1 MEDELISKKEL
12 LEITGISYGQ
22 LYRWKRK
29 NLIPEEWFI
38 KKSSFTGQE
47 TFFPKEKV
55 LGRIDK
61 IKDLKEDISLDELA
75 AKLSP
80 GASDVILSYDR
91 LIKENIVTKAA
102 LDLYI
107 DSKGNTDAF
116 SFQSILT
123 IKVIEQFLLS
133 GEASLDEVKTVM
145 ETLEENNKDISEKKY
160 QVILIRKLGV
170 AICVLIEAG
179 QKLIIGSK
187 AKVVYSVVISDCA
200 EKLKMKLTI

>member
-12 LEITGISYGQ
+12 LEMTGISYGQ

-75 AKLSP
+75 VKLSP

-91 LIKENIVTKAA
+91 LAKENIVTKAA

-116 SFQSILT
+116 SFHSILT

-145 ETLEENNKDISEKKY
+145 ETLEENNKDISEKNY

>member
-12 LEITGISYGQ
+12 LEMTGISYGQ

-75 AKLSP
+75 VKLSP
-80 GASDVILSYDR
+80 VASDVILSYDR
-91 LIKENIVTKAA
+91 LIKENIVTKTA

-107 DSKGNTDAF
+107 DFKGSTDAF
-116 SFQSILT
+116 NFQSILT

-145 ETLEENNKDISEKKY
+145 ETLEENNKDISEKNY

>member
-12 LEITGISYGQ
+12 LEMTGISYGQ

-75 AKLSP
+75 VKLSP

-91 LIKENIVTKAA
+91 LAKENIVTKAA

-145 ETLEENNKDISEKKY
+145 ETLEENNKDISEKNY